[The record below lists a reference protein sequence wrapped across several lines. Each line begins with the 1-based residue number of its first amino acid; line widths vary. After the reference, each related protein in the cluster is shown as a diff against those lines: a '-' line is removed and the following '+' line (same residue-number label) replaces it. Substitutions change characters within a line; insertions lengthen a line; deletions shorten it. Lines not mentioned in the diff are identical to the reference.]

1 MILFAFIIE
10 CGNMANTTMTTK
22 LTLVKTLLSYE
33 ERQAWMKQQLD
44 ISKAEKTHALATI
57 AHKHKVKVASVG
69 KTTMIHS
76 LSTVEDCEAFWPGI
90 SLGDTNDSKDSRE
103 EKRDA

>member
-1 MILFAFIIE
+1 M
-10 CGNMANTTMTTK
+10 MTH
-22 LTLVKTLLSYE
+22 E
-33 ERQAWMKQQLD
+33 ERQAWIKQQQD
-44 ISKAEKTHALATI
+44 ISRSEKQYALATI
-57 AHKHKVKVASVG
+57 SRKHKVKVASVG